1 MRSIQSLIFIRLFAI
16 IVIFFLVVSSS
27 AYFLTAEAIKQF
39 AVSDASTSLSFIV
52 NNIETNYKSEL
63 KAIDQIAS
71 LHGFVPFEENTAR
84 SIIKDFLELPNIF
97 TTVHLYRAD
106 GELVIA
112 ERRSSLGNGKPYK
125 PRPNFNLKEPEFIAL
140 ARKVIDE
147 KHPVSSDTFFTW
159 QGILYQTYIT
169 PVFTDRSKEHVFG
182 ILSGGVFP
190 RLHKIEKLLQGL
202 KLGKDNFI
210 LITDSA
216 GHFITGDGITEDEAE
231 SSIKEHTEHA
241 TKFFFGDHVA
251 PVAPGTAPGV
261 IPGTAPAATS
271 SGMPAPPVNN
281 AKQVFV
287 DQRVAKGELS
297 FIVVSLPIPELRLI
311 VTLGSSTSPIDQKT
325 RELSSR
331 LTFALVIGLLFSL
344 FASIFV
350 GERLAK
356 PFREVAHT
364 VNEINIGNFSARTR
378 YSGNDEIGH
387 LSQRIN
393 VLAEKIQKSEYLGS
407 LWSNEAELDEERNP
421 TKRKSA
427 PSPEESG
434 ELGAAD
440 SEQARSGDLEQVE
453 PVDLGENNSKS
464 NESGSDS

>member
-1 MRSIQSLIFIRLFAI
+1 M
-16 IVIFFLVVSSS
+16 IFFLVVSSS

-39 AVSDASTSLSFIV
+39 AVSDASTSLSFVV

-63 KAIDQIAS
+63 KAIDQIAI
-71 LHGFVPFEENTAR
+71 LHGFVPFDEGTAR
-84 SIIKDFLELPNIF
+84 SIVRDFLELPNIF
-97 TTVHLYRAD
+97 TTVHLYKAD

-112 ERRSSLGNGKPYK
+112 ERRNSLGNGKPYK
-125 PRPNFNLKEPEFIAL
+125 PRTNFNLKEPEFIAL
-140 ARKVIDE
+140 AREVIDK

-169 PVFTDRSKEHVFG
+169 PVFTDRTKQHVFG

-202 KLGKDNFI
+202 KLGEDNFI

-216 GHFITGDGITEDEAE
+216 GRFITGDGITEDEAE
-231 SSIKEHTEHA
+231 SSIKNYTERA
-241 TKFFFGDHVA
+241 TKFFFGNDDVKTAKASAEEPTTVA
-251 PVAPGTAPGV
+251 TTTTGSTTTTATTTAAPTA
-261 IPGTAPAATS
+261 TTATS
-271 SGMPAPPVNN
+271 QGMPASPVNN
-281 AKQVFV
+281 ATHVFV
-287 DQRVAKGELS
+287 DQRVSKGKLS

-311 VTLGSSTSPIDQKT
+311 VTLGSSTSEIDQKT
-325 RELSSR
+325 RELSNR

-407 LWSNEAELDEERNP
+407 LWSNEAELDEARDP
-421 TKRKSA
+421 TKRKVTEQSKLETSDA
-427 PSPEESG
+427 ASNGPDTASSP
-434 ELGAAD
+434 
-440 SEQARSGDLEQVE
+440 
-453 PVDLGENNSKS
+453 
-464 NESGSDS
+464 SDSASNVHDIMSNAPDSDS

>member
-1 MRSIQSLIFIRLFAI
+1 M
-16 IVIFFLVVSSS
+16 IFFLVVSSS

-39 AVSDASTSLSFIV
+39 AVSDASTSLSFVV

-63 KAIDQIAS
+63 KAIDQIAI
-71 LHGFVPFEENTAR
+71 LHGFVPFDEGTAR
-84 SIIKDFLELPNIF
+84 SIVKDFLELPNIF
-97 TTVHLYRAD
+97 TTVHLYKAD

-112 ERRSSLGNGKPYK
+112 ERRNSLGNGKPYT

-140 ARKVIDE
+140 AREVIDK

-169 PVFTDRSKEHVFG
+169 PVFTDRTRQHVFG

-202 KLGKDNFI
+202 KLGEDNFI

-216 GHFITGDGITEDEAE
+216 GRFITGDGITEDEAE
-231 SSIKEHTEHA
+231 SSIKNYTERA
-241 TKFFFGDHVA
+241 TKFFFGNDDVETA
-251 PVAPGTAPGV
+251 KASAEEPTTTGT
-261 IPGTAPAATS
+261 TAATATAAPDATIVNS
-271 SGMPAPPVNN
+271 QDMPASPVNN
-281 AKQVFV
+281 ATHVFV
-287 DQRVAKGELS
+287 DQRVSKGKLS

-311 VTLGSSTSPIDQKT
+311 VTLGSSTSEIDQKT
-325 RELSSR
+325 RELSNR

-393 VLAEKIQKSEYLGS
+393 ALAEKIQKSEYLGS
-407 LWSNEAELDEERNP
+407 LWSNEAELDEARDP
-421 TKRKSA
+421 TKRKATEQSKPETSDAASNA
-427 PSPEESG
+427 PDT
-434 ELGAAD
+434 A
-440 SEQARSGDLEQVE
+440 
-453 PVDLGENNSKS
+453 S
-464 NESGSDS
+464 NTSGSVSNAPDSDS

>member
-16 IVIFFLVVSSS
+16 IVIFFVVVSGS

-39 AVSDASTSLSFIV
+39 AVSDASTSLSFVV

-63 KAIDQIAS
+63 KAIDQIAN
-71 LHGFVPFEENTAR
+71 LHGFVPFEESTAR
-84 SIIKDFLELPNIF
+84 SIVKDFLELPNIF
-97 TTVHLYRAD
+97 TTVHLYKAD

-231 SSIKEHTEHA
+231 SSIKKHTERA
-241 TKFFFGDHVA
+241 TKFFFGEHA
-251 PVAPGTAPGV
+251 TPTAPDPSGITQGQSSGNV
-261 IPGTAPAATS
+261 QGQSSGNAQGPATS
-271 SGMPAPPVNN
+271 QGTPAPPVNN
-281 AKQVFV
+281 PTQVFV
-287 DQRVAKGELS
+287 DQRVSKGPMS

-378 YSGNDEIGH
+378 YSVNDEIGH

-407 LWSNEAELDEERNP
+407 LWSSESELDEERNP

-427 PSPEESG
+427 PSAEESG
-434 ELGAAD
+434 MG
-440 SEQARSGDLEQVE
+440 
-453 PVDLGENNSKS
+453 
-464 NESGSDS
+464 GSDS

>member
-39 AVSDASTSLSFIV
+39 AVSDASTSLSFVV

-97 TTVHLYRAD
+97 TTVHLYKSD

-140 ARKVIDE
+140 ARTVINE

-231 SSIKEHTEHA
+231 SSIKKHTERA

-251 PVAPGTAPGV
+251 PPPGNNV
-261 IPGTAPAATS
+261 IQGT
-271 SGMPAPPVNN
+271 PAPPVNN
-281 AKQVFV
+281 ATQVFV
-287 DQRVAKGELS
+287 DQRISKGALS

-378 YSGNDEIGH
+378 YSGNDEIGY

-407 LWSNEAELDEERNP
+407 LWSNEAELEEERNP

-427 PSPEESG
+427 SSGEESG
-434 ELGAAD
+434 GSEQGGIAD
-440 SEQARSGDLEQVE
+440 SEQAGPTDSEQSKPE
-453 PVDLGENNSKS
+453 APQDGSSKS
-464 NESGSDS
+464 DESGSES